1 MLIIMFR
8 CSTWCSE
15 LWTAFFRACVGTK
28 VHPNNTSWNA
38 LSLTQSWN
46 KQRARF
52 FFALGRP
59 AQQTA
64 AYRRDFVEWPHF
76 GMLWLWRSSD
86 GTLACFQRIQIPKQ
100 VCEECLSDAMTG
112 RVPLKWVKNS
122 ARKERFFD
130 YISGIS
136 LVLYISSM
144 PILHFR
150 VWLECLSL
158 KILCVS
164 LGTVLEQLH
173 FG

>member
-1 MLIIMFR
+1 M
-8 CSTWCSE
+8 
-15 LWTAFFRACVGTK
+15 
-28 VHPNNTSWNA
+28 
-38 LSLTQSWN
+38 
-46 KQRARF
+46 
-52 FFALGRP
+52 
-59 AQQTA
+59 
-64 AYRRDFVEWPHF
+64 
-76 GMLWLWRSSD
+76 
-86 GTLACFQRIQIPKQ
+86 Q

-164 LGTVLEQLH
+164 LGTILEQLH